1 MLEKL
6 LKEVTKDWTEA
17 DWESTSED
25 KLRYYI
31 GEFLEEQGNPRESA
45 ADLFLLKFEFERY
58 MGW

>member
-1 MLEKL
+1 MIEKL
-6 LKEVTKDWTEA
+6 LEEIVKDWTNV
-17 DWESTSED
+17 DWEDMSED
-25 KLRYYI
+25 MLRYHI